1 MSVSSNNTDP
11 DKEGKGPMPSVL
23 LSAGIW
29 VGLKSLAEEKLEK
42 AALALGTSLGVAK
55 RSR

>member
-29 VGLKSLAEEKLEK
+29 VGLKSLAEIKLEK
-42 AALALGTSLGVAK
+42 AALALGTSHGIAK
-55 RSR
+55 KSR